1 MHAMLSLA
9 AKHLSILRPQDPRYA
24 EAAMVM
30 LNKSLQSYRETLP
43 LPITSENCDS
53 RLGTS
58 VLINYMA
65 WSDIDFLDGQSI
77 LTDPTA
83 GGLDL
88 SRDLMFLLSAG
99 VRQVFF
105 SAYPVFRDGFGIFS
119 TIATYHPCDHLERE
133 ADRRETNWRELAQR
147 LYDLF
152 DDPRYVGT
160 STNRDDPSEVSPLEE
175 TAPLGWFLK
184 EVSQLGGCN
193 HLEGWQERALELCS
207 KSENAT
213 AMNAF
218 HVQYMAFLIET
229 TGDTERAVQLAEKGV
244 TARGIYKRIARRLS
258 VLMSLTPFM
267 EGNES
272 SLVGVANS
280 DGSTPTTLSEER
292 LRDCERYFF
301 TFPMILCFGPFL
313 SLIFEGDSRALVLLY
328 YTYRAA
334 RCLLTSS
341 RTWWTGRRAVVME
354 KLILGELKSRG
365 LNPDIWPE

>member
-1 MHAMLSLA
+1 
-9 AKHLSILRPQDPRYA
+9 
-24 EAAMVM
+24 MVM
-30 LNKSLQSYRETLP
+30 LNKSLQSYRENLR
-43 LPITSENCDS
+43 LPITAENCDS

-65 WSDIDFLDGQSI
+65 WSDLDFLDGQSI
-77 LTDPTA
+77 LTNPAA

-105 SAYPVFRDGFGIFS
+105 SAFPIFRDGRGIFS
-119 TIATYHPCDHLERE
+119 SIATYHPCEHLEAE
-133 ADRRETNWRELAQR
+133 AERRGTNWRKLKDR
-147 LYDLF
+147 LNDLF
-152 DDPRYVGT
+152 DDPQYAGT
-160 STNRDDPSEVSPLEE
+160 CANRDDGTEATQPEE
-175 TAPLGWFLK
+175 LPPLGYYLQELSHLRGWGERLA
-184 EVSQLGGCN
+184 VLRSQT
-193 HLEGWQERALELCS
+193 
-207 KSENAT
+207 ENDD
-213 AMNAF
+213 AMSAF
-218 HVQYMAFLIET
+218 HIQYMAFLIKT
-229 TGDTERAVQLAEKGV
+229 AGDTERAVQLAEKGV
-244 TARGIYKRIARRLS
+244 TARGIYGRIARRLA

-280 DGSTPTTLSEER
+280 EGETPTTLSEAR

-313 SLIFEGDSRALVLLY
+313 PLIFEGDSRALVLLY

-341 RTWWTGRRAVVME
+341 RTWWAGKRAVVME
-354 KLILGELKSRG
+354 KLILCELRSRG
-365 LNPDIWPE
+365 LNPDILPE